1 MSIGQMIAQSLIGAP
16 SVDATSM
23 TSPVTAAPGNSRDEH
38 VFAGVLRGVSSH
50 AATKSVSGSV
60 GSKASQAVDSN
71 ATEAETAETQYNV
84 MASAQ
89 AGHDAGKS
97 ADSVSSVTDKASS
110 EQQEQSGQQ
119 KVGIPQN
126 VVLSEALVQLAGSQQ
141 IEVGAMKST
150 TISVSEDNAKGTQAA
165 GTGGIGNILIAS
177 GNLNPM
183 DSPNLTALTIQQN
196 AGMDAL
202 LQQEAPPSSAV
213 STVSATANT
222 ETPATG
228 KESGKNTLMD
238 VSVISV
244 NKALTP
250 VNRED
255 AVIPSPMNTFPDSL
269 SGQSGTSATRGAVQ
283 TTLDAYFQTS
293 VAPQSNIVTD
303 TTQVTQIMN
312 PLTIGDE
319 SNLNANTTLA
329 GRVNVAARTTDFQ
342 PVHEE
347 SSSKQE
353 SVENMQNL
361 ELSKKNVV
369 AQSKGMLPSDG
380 ESSNQDG
387 NSVTDHRMGAQDQVA
402 LKLGGTATSAATSGS
417 TASDQVHTD
426 VMQQVVNKISDHL
439 VGRETKSGVEQITIR
454 LSPENLGEL
463 KLNLRMENQCLK
475 VEIVAEHSTVRD
487 ALIKHSDT
495 LKETL
500 ARQNISM
507 EAFDVS
513 TGSNGKGSTSYGN
526 GDWRELARQQQQKMA
541 WNFSGGYRTDDA
553 LENSQSPI
561 YRAPVEHSMV
571 DVHF

>member
-16 SVDATSM
+16 PVDATSM
-23 TSPVTAAPGNSRDEH
+23 IAPVTAASGNSRDAH

-50 AATKSVSGSV
+50 AATKSVSRSV
-60 GSKASQAVDSN
+60 GSTASQAVDSN
-71 ATEAETAETQYNV
+71 ATGAEAAETQYV
-84 MASAQ
+84 MASVQ
-89 AGHDAGKS
+89 AGHDAGKN
-97 ADSVSSVTDKASS
+97 ADSASSTTDKASS
-110 EQQEQSGQQ
+110 EQQEQSGQL

-141 IEVGAMKST
+141 IEIGTLKST
-150 TISVSEDNAKGTQAA
+150 IISASEDNTKGTQFA
-165 GTGGIGNILIAS
+165 GTGVGGNILPEL
-177 GNLNPM
+177 GDLNPM

-202 LQQEAPPSSAV
+202 LQQETPSSSAV
-213 STVSATANT
+213 STASVTANT
-222 ETPATG
+222 ETPGAG
-228 KESGKNTLMD
+228 KESGNNTLLD

-244 NKALTP
+244 NKVPTS
-250 VNRED
+250 VNRGD
-255 AVIPSPMNTFPDSL
+255 AVITSPMNTSSDSL
-269 SGQSGTSATRGAVQ
+269 AGQSGTSATRGAVQ
-283 TTLDAYFQTS
+283 PTLDTYFQTS

-303 TTQVTQIMN
+303 DTQVTQTTT
-312 PLTIGDE
+312 PLTIGDA
-319 SNLNANTTLA
+319 STLNANATLA
-329 GRVNVAARTTDFQ
+329 GRVHVAARTTDSQ
-342 PVHEE
+342 PVREE
-347 SSSKQE
+347 NSSRQE

-361 ELSKKNVV
+361 ESSKKNIV
-369 AQSKGMLPSDG
+369 AQNKEMLSSEG

-387 NSVTDHRMGAQDQVA
+387 NGVTDHRMGAQDQVA
-402 LKLGGTATSAATSGS
+402 LKLGGTATSTGTFSA

-439 VGRETKSGVEQITIR
+439 AGRETKSGVEQITIR

-526 GDWRELARQQQQKMA
+526 GDWRELARQQQQKMT
-541 WNFSGGYRTDDA
+541 WNFSGGYRTDDS
-553 LENSQSPI
+553 LENSQGPI